1 MSEASPGSGEL
12 VLYST
17 EDGRAQFSLKAADGT
32 VWMTQAELADLF
44 QTSKQNISL
53 HIKNVL
59 EDGEL
64 TEAATVKD
72 YLTVQTEGTREVRRT
87 TKLYNLDLILA
98 VGYRVRSPRGT
109 QF

>member
-1 MSEASPGSGEL
+1 MSDATPGSGEL

-59 EDGEL
+59 KDGEL
-64 TEAATVKD
+64 AEAATVKD
-72 YLTVQTEGTREVRRT
+72 YLTVQTEGSWEIRRT
-87 TKLYNLDLILA
+87 TKLYNLNLNLSRE
-98 VGYRVRSPRGT
+98 G
-109 QF
+109 